1 MTQMEKAYFEK
12 RGQILVKNLQNRHFD
27 AWYCDTKEDAL
38 AKVLELIPE
47 GAKIGWGGVLS
58 AQQIGL
64 FDALR
69 AGNYNL
75 LDRDLC
81 QTQEEREQMMKDA
94 LFSDVFLTGANGLS
108 LDGQMVNID
117 GTGNRV
123 GAIIYGPKKVIVI
136 AGMNKVCDTL
146 EIMQRHAAVMAP
158 KFEAVLEILDTQLAD
173 LGIASWLKPRGGY
186 FVSLDAMPGTAKRT
200 LELCAQAGVVM
211 TPAGATYPYGIDPA
225 DSNIRIAP
233 SFPPVEELRQA
244 MEIFCLC
251 LKLAACEKLLKE
263 KENVS

>member
-12 RGQILVKNLQNRHFD
+12 RGRILEKNLRSRHFD
-27 AWYCDTKEDAL
+27 AWYCGTKEEAL
-38 AKVLELIPE
+38 QKVLELIPE
-47 GAKIGWGGVLS
+47 GAKVGWGGVLS

-69 AGNYNL
+69 SGNYNL

-123 GAIIYGPKKVIVI
+123 AAIIYGPKKVIVI

-146 EIMQRHAAVMAP
+146 EQAIDRARQVAAPMNMMRFMKDTPCAATGKCGDCKAEGCICNQIVVTRHCRPVGRIQ
-158 KFEAVLEILDTQLAD
+158 FVLVGEQLG
-173 LGIASWLKPRGGY
+173 L
-186 FVSLDAMPGTAKRT
+186 
-200 LELCAQAGVVM
+200 
-211 TPAGATYPYGIDPA
+211 
-225 DSNIRIAP
+225 
-233 SFPPVEELRQA
+233 
-244 MEIFCLC
+244 
-251 LKLAACEKLLKE
+251 
-263 KENVS
+263 

>member
-12 RGQILVKNLQNRHFD
+12 RGQILVKNLRNRHFD

-69 AGNYNL
+69 SGNYNL

-81 QTQEEREQMMKDA
+81 KTQEEREQMMKDA
-94 LFSDVFLTGANGLS
+94 LFSDVFLTGATGLS

-146 EIMQRHAAVMAP
+146 E
-158 KFEAVLEILDTQLAD
+158 EAVKRAREVAAPLNMMRFMKDTPCAATGKCGDCKAEGCICNQIVITRHCRPVGRIQFVLVGEQLG
-173 LGIASWLKPRGGY
+173 L
-186 FVSLDAMPGTAKRT
+186 
-200 LELCAQAGVVM
+200 
-211 TPAGATYPYGIDPA
+211 
-225 DSNIRIAP
+225 
-233 SFPPVEELRQA
+233 
-244 MEIFCLC
+244 
-251 LKLAACEKLLKE
+251 
-263 KENVS
+263 

>member
-12 RGQILVKNLQNRHFD
+12 RGQILVKNLRNRHFD

-38 AKVLELIPE
+38 QKVLELIPE

-94 LFSDVFLTGANGLS
+94 LFADVFLTGANGLS

-146 EIMQRHAAVMAP
+146 E
-158 KFEAVLEILDTQLAD
+158 EAVKRAREVAAPLNMMRFMKDTPCAATGKCGDCKAEGCICNQIVITRHCRPVGRIQFVLVGEQLG
-173 LGIASWLKPRGGY
+173 L
-186 FVSLDAMPGTAKRT
+186 
-200 LELCAQAGVVM
+200 
-211 TPAGATYPYGIDPA
+211 
-225 DSNIRIAP
+225 
-233 SFPPVEELRQA
+233 
-244 MEIFCLC
+244 
-251 LKLAACEKLLKE
+251 
-263 KENVS
+263 

>member
-69 AGNYNL
+69 SGNYDL

-81 QTQEEREQMMKDA
+81 KTAEEREQMMKDA

-146 EIMQRHAAVMAP
+146 E
-158 KFEAVLEILDTQLAD
+158 EAVKRAREVAAPLNMMRFMKDTPCAATGKCGDCKQEGCICNQIVITRHCRPVGRIQFVLVGEQLG
-173 LGIASWLKPRGGY
+173 L
-186 FVSLDAMPGTAKRT
+186 
-200 LELCAQAGVVM
+200 
-211 TPAGATYPYGIDPA
+211 
-225 DSNIRIAP
+225 
-233 SFPPVEELRQA
+233 
-244 MEIFCLC
+244 
-251 LKLAACEKLLKE
+251 
-263 KENVS
+263 

>member
-12 RGQILVKNLQNRHFD
+12 RGQILVKNLRNRHFD
-27 AWYCDTKEDAL
+27 AWYCDTKEEAL
-38 AKVLELIPE
+38 QKVLELIPE

-69 AGNYNL
+69 AGNYDL

-81 QTQEEREQMMKDA
+81 QTAEEREQMMKDA
-94 LFSDVFLTGANGLS
+94 LFSDVFLTGANGLT

-146 EIMQRHAAVMAP
+146 E
-158 KFEAVLEILDTQLAD
+158 EAVKRAREVAAPLNMMRFMKDTPCAATGKCGDCKAEGCICNQIVITRHCRPVGRIQFVLVGEH
-173 LGIASWLKPRGGY
+173 LGL
-186 FVSLDAMPGTAKRT
+186 
-200 LELCAQAGVVM
+200 
-211 TPAGATYPYGIDPA
+211 
-225 DSNIRIAP
+225 
-233 SFPPVEELRQA
+233 
-244 MEIFCLC
+244 
-251 LKLAACEKLLKE
+251 
-263 KENVS
+263 

>member
-12 RGQILVKNLQNRHFD
+12 RGQILVKNLRNRHFD

-69 AGNYNL
+69 AGNYDL

-81 QTQEEREQMMKDA
+81 ETAQEREQMMKDA
-94 LFSDVFLTGANGLS
+94 LFADVFLTGANGLS

-146 EIMQRHAAVMAP
+146 E
-158 KFEAVLEILDTQLAD
+158 EAVKRAREVAAPLNMMRFMKDTPCAATGKCGDCKAEGCICNQIVITRHCRPVGRIQFVLVGEQLG
-173 LGIASWLKPRGGY
+173 L
-186 FVSLDAMPGTAKRT
+186 
-200 LELCAQAGVVM
+200 
-211 TPAGATYPYGIDPA
+211 
-225 DSNIRIAP
+225 
-233 SFPPVEELRQA
+233 
-244 MEIFCLC
+244 
-251 LKLAACEKLLKE
+251 
-263 KENVS
+263 

>member
-12 RGQILVKNLQNRHFD
+12 RGQILVKNLRNRHFD
-27 AWYCDTKEDAL
+27 AWYCVTKEDAL
-38 AKVLELIPE
+38 QKVLELIPE

-81 QTQEEREQMMKDA
+81 QTQEEREKMMKDA
-94 LFSDVFLTGANGLS
+94 LFADVFLTGANGLS

-136 AGMNKVCDTL
+136 AYIISGPAYTLYMRRQGKVFDP
-146 EIMQRHAAVMAP
+146 EAADAA
-158 KFEAVLEILDTQLAD
+158 KAAAK
-173 LGIASWLKPRGGY
+173 ASK
-186 FVSLDAMPGTAKRT
+186 
-200 LELCAQAGVVM
+200 
-211 TPAGATYPYGIDPA
+211 
-225 DSNIRIAP
+225 
-233 SFPPVEELRQA
+233 
-244 MEIFCLC
+244 
-251 LKLAACEKLLKE
+251 
-263 KENVS
+263 

>member
-12 RGQILVKNLQNRHFD
+12 RGQILVKNLRNRHFD

-38 AKVLELIPE
+38 QKVLELIPE

-81 QTQEEREQMMKDA
+81 KTQEEREQMMKDA
-94 LFSDVFLTGANGLS
+94 LFADVFLTGANGLS

-146 EIMQRHAAVMAP
+146 E
-158 KFEAVLEILDTQLAD
+158 EAVKRAREVAAPLNMMRFMKDTPCAATGKCGDCKAEGCICNQIVITRHCRPVGRIQFVLVGEQLG
-173 LGIASWLKPRGGY
+173 L
-186 FVSLDAMPGTAKRT
+186 
-200 LELCAQAGVVM
+200 
-211 TPAGATYPYGIDPA
+211 
-225 DSNIRIAP
+225 
-233 SFPPVEELRQA
+233 
-244 MEIFCLC
+244 
-251 LKLAACEKLLKE
+251 
-263 KENVS
+263 

>member
-69 AGNYNL
+69 AGNYDL

-81 QTQEEREQMMKDA
+81 ETAQEREQMMKDA
-94 LFSDVFLTGANGLS
+94 LFADVFLTGANGLS

-146 EIMQRHAAVMAP
+146 E
-158 KFEAVLEILDTQLAD
+158 EAVKRAREVAAPLNMMRFMKDTPCAATGKCGDCKAEGCICNQIVITRHCRPVGRIQFVLVGEQLG
-173 LGIASWLKPRGGY
+173 L
-186 FVSLDAMPGTAKRT
+186 
-200 LELCAQAGVVM
+200 
-211 TPAGATYPYGIDPA
+211 
-225 DSNIRIAP
+225 
-233 SFPPVEELRQA
+233 
-244 MEIFCLC
+244 
-251 LKLAACEKLLKE
+251 
-263 KENVS
+263 

>member
-1 MTQMEKAYFEK
+1 MTQMEKAYYEK
-12 RGQILVKNLQNRHFD
+12 RGQILVKNLRSRHFD
-27 AWYCDTKEDAL
+27 AWYCDTKEEAL
-38 AKVLELIPE
+38 EKVLELIPE

-69 AGNYNL
+69 SGNYDL

-81 QTQEEREQMMKDA
+81 QTAEEREQMMKDA

-123 GAIIYGPKKVIVI
+123 AATIYGPKKVIVI

-146 EIMQRHAAVMAP
+146 E
-158 KFEAVLEILDTQLAD
+158 EAVKRAREVAAPMNMMRFMKDTPCAATGKCGDCKAEGCICNQIVITRHCRPVGRIQFVLVGEQLG
-173 LGIASWLKPRGGY
+173 L
-186 FVSLDAMPGTAKRT
+186 
-200 LELCAQAGVVM
+200 
-211 TPAGATYPYGIDPA
+211 
-225 DSNIRIAP
+225 
-233 SFPPVEELRQA
+233 
-244 MEIFCLC
+244 
-251 LKLAACEKLLKE
+251 
-263 KENVS
+263 

>member
-1 MTQMEKAYFEK
+1 
-12 RGQILVKNLQNRHFD
+12 
-27 AWYCDTKEDAL
+27 
-38 AKVLELIPE
+38 
-47 GAKIGWGGVLS
+47 VLS

-69 AGNYNL
+69 SGNYNL

-146 EIMQRHAAVMAP
+146 E
-158 KFEAVLEILDTQLAD
+158 EAVKRAREVAAPLNMMRFMKDTPCAATGKCGDCKQEGCICNQIVITRHCRPVGRIQFVLVGEQLG
-173 LGIASWLKPRGGY
+173 L
-186 FVSLDAMPGTAKRT
+186 
-200 LELCAQAGVVM
+200 
-211 TPAGATYPYGIDPA
+211 
-225 DSNIRIAP
+225 
-233 SFPPVEELRQA
+233 
-244 MEIFCLC
+244 
-251 LKLAACEKLLKE
+251 
-263 KENVS
+263 

>member
-12 RGQILVKNLQNRHFD
+12 RGQILVKNLRNRHFD

-69 AGNYNL
+69 SGNYDL

-81 QTQEEREQMMKDA
+81 KTQEEREQMMKDA
-94 LFSDVFLTGANGLS
+94 LFADVFLTGANGLS

-146 EIMQRHAAVMAP
+146 E
-158 KFEAVLEILDTQLAD
+158 EAVKRAREVAAPLNMMRFMKDTPCAATGKCGDCKAEGCICNQIVITRHCRPVGRIQFVLVGEQLG
-173 LGIASWLKPRGGY
+173 L
-186 FVSLDAMPGTAKRT
+186 
-200 LELCAQAGVVM
+200 
-211 TPAGATYPYGIDPA
+211 
-225 DSNIRIAP
+225 
-233 SFPPVEELRQA
+233 
-244 MEIFCLC
+244 
-251 LKLAACEKLLKE
+251 
-263 KENVS
+263 

>member
-12 RGQILVKNLQNRHFD
+12 RGQILVKNLRSRHFD
-27 AWYCDTKEDAL
+27 AWYCATKEEAL
-38 AKVLELIPE
+38 QKVLELIPE
-47 GAKIGWGGVLS
+47 GAKVGWGGVLS

-69 AGNYNL
+69 SGNYDL

-81 QTQEEREQMMKDA
+81 QTAEEREQMMKDA

-146 EIMQRHAAVMAP
+146 E
-158 KFEAVLEILDTQLAD
+158 EAVKRAREVAAPLNMMRFMKDTPCAATGKCGDCKAEGCICNQIVITRHCRPVGRIQFVLVGEQLG
-173 LGIASWLKPRGGY
+173 L
-186 FVSLDAMPGTAKRT
+186 
-200 LELCAQAGVVM
+200 
-211 TPAGATYPYGIDPA
+211 
-225 DSNIRIAP
+225 
-233 SFPPVEELRQA
+233 
-244 MEIFCLC
+244 
-251 LKLAACEKLLKE
+251 
-263 KENVS
+263 

>member
-1 MTQMEKAYFEK
+1 MMTQMEKAYFEK
-12 RGQILVKNLQNRHFD
+12 RGQILVKNLKNRHFD
-27 AWYCDTKEDAL
+27 AWYCDSKEDAL

-69 AGNYNL
+69 AGNYDL
-75 LDRDLC
+75 LDRDRC
-81 QTQEEREQMMKDA
+81 ETAQEREQMMKDA

-123 GAIIYGPKKVIVI
+123 AATIYGPKRVIVI

-146 EIMQRHAAVMAP
+146 E
-158 KFEAVLEILDTQLAD
+158 EAVKRAREVAAPLNMMRFMKDTPCAATGKCGDCKAEGCICNQIVITRHCRPVGRIQFVLVGEH
-173 LGIASWLKPRGGY
+173 LGL
-186 FVSLDAMPGTAKRT
+186 
-200 LELCAQAGVVM
+200 
-211 TPAGATYPYGIDPA
+211 
-225 DSNIRIAP
+225 
-233 SFPPVEELRQA
+233 
-244 MEIFCLC
+244 
-251 LKLAACEKLLKE
+251 
-263 KENVS
+263 

>member
-12 RGQILVKNLQNRHFD
+12 RGQILVKNLRNRHFD

-69 AGNYNL
+69 SGNYNL

-81 QTQEEREQMMKDA
+81 KTQEEREQMMKDA

-146 EIMQRHAAVMAP
+146 E
-158 KFEAVLEILDTQLAD
+158 EAVKRAREVAAPLNMMRFMKDTPCAATGKCGDCKAEGCICNQIVITRHCRPVGRIQFVLVGEQLG
-173 LGIASWLKPRGGY
+173 L
-186 FVSLDAMPGTAKRT
+186 
-200 LELCAQAGVVM
+200 
-211 TPAGATYPYGIDPA
+211 
-225 DSNIRIAP
+225 
-233 SFPPVEELRQA
+233 
-244 MEIFCLC
+244 
-251 LKLAACEKLLKE
+251 
-263 KENVS
+263 

>member
-12 RGQILVKNLQNRHFD
+12 RGQILVKNLRNRHFD

-38 AKVLELIPE
+38 QKVLELIPE

-69 AGNYNL
+69 SGNYDL

-81 QTQEEREQMMKDA
+81 KTQEEREQMMKDA
-94 LFSDVFLTGANGLS
+94 LFADVFLTGANGLS

-136 AGMNKVCDTL
+136 AGMNKVCDTM
-146 EIMQRHAAVMAP
+146 E
-158 KFEAVLEILDTQLAD
+158 EAVKRAREVAAPLNMMRFMKDTPCAATGKCGDCKAEGCICNQIVITRHCRPVGRIQFVLVGEQLG
-173 LGIASWLKPRGGY
+173 L
-186 FVSLDAMPGTAKRT
+186 
-200 LELCAQAGVVM
+200 
-211 TPAGATYPYGIDPA
+211 
-225 DSNIRIAP
+225 
-233 SFPPVEELRQA
+233 
-244 MEIFCLC
+244 
-251 LKLAACEKLLKE
+251 
-263 KENVS
+263 